1 MNRCKVIM
9 LMSGIAAWVHIA
21 LALITNNMIWLF
33 LAVAMFAICEIA
45 DRVDDKIRARI
56 RRFE

>member
-1 MNRCKVIM
+1 M
-9 LMSGIAAWVHIA
+9 LVSGVAAWVHIA

-33 LAVAMFAICEIA
+33 LAVAMFAVCEIA

>member
-9 LMSGIAAWVHIA
+9 LMSGIAAWVYIT

-33 LAVAMFAICEIA
+33 LAVAMFAVCEIA